1 MACSF
6 QSLLTI
12 FTSFPMFVVGVMLL
26 MASFELGRVSFKV
39 EGKNDVMVMI
49 VTAILST
56 VFNIAVG
63 FIGGLIIYIAQRKG
77 ILNFS

>member
-1 MACSF
+1 
-6 QSLLTI
+6 
-12 FTSFPMFVVGVMLL
+12 MLL

-39 EGKNDVMVMI
+39 ETRNDITVMI

-63 FIGGLIIYIAQRKG
+63 FLGGLCIYFAQRKG
-77 ILNFS
+77 LLNFNPKPNNSLSP